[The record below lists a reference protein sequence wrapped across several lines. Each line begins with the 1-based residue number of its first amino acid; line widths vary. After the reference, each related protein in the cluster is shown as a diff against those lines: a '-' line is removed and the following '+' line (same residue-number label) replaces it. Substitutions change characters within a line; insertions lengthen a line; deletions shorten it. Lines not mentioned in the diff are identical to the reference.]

1 MLEGLRGAAL
11 LVPDAASC
19 AVPDVAW
26 QRYGQI
32 DQASYDFV
40 DDVTLPITS
49 ALVERAAT
57 QLDRK
62 LHVRSTRLLRLR
74 AGDYALA
81 HHDRFHEDNPVEL
94 TLDLSPASVPG
105 AEVHYRRR
113 GAVFFRMPCVPRTLA
128 IVERGPTVS
137 CNHTYISKLMPDA
150 IVVRYVVLA
159 A

>member
-19 AVPDVAW
+19 ALPAVEW

-40 DDVTLPITS
+40 DDVMLPITN
-49 ALVERAAT
+49 AIVERAAT

-62 LHVRSTRLLRLR
+62 LAVRSTKLVRLH
-74 AGDYALA
+74 AGDYLLA
-81 HHDRFHEDNPVEL
+81 HHDPFHTDNPVEL

-113 GAVFFRMPCVPRTLA
+113 GNVFFRMPCLPRSLA

-137 CNHTYISKLMPDA
+137 CNHTYISKRMPDA
-150 IVVRYVVLA
+150 LVVRYVVLA

>member
-11 LVPDAASC
+11 LVPDAAGC
-19 AVPDVAW
+19 EVPDVAW

-40 DDVTLPITS
+40 EDVTLPITN
-49 ALVERAAT
+49 AIVERAAT

-62 LHVRSTRLLRLR
+62 LTVRTSRLLRLR
-74 AGDYALA
+74 AGDYLLA
-81 HHDRFHEDNPVEL
+81 HHDRFYDDNPVEL
-94 TLDLSPASVPG
+94 TLDLSPASVAG

-113 GAVFFRMPCVPRTLA
+113 GNVFFRVPCVPRSLA
-128 IVERGPTVS
+128 IVERAPTVS
-137 CNHTYISKLMPDA
+137 CHHTYISKRAPDA
-150 IVVRYVVLA
+150 LVIRYVVLA

>member
-11 LVPDAASC
+11 LVPDAAHC
-19 AVPDVAW
+19 AVPEVAW

-40 DDVTLPITS
+40 DDVMLPITN
-49 ALVERAAT
+49 VIIERAAT

-62 LHVRSTRLLRLR
+62 LAVRATRLLRLR
-74 AGDYALA
+74 AGDYLLA
-81 HHDRFHEDNPVEL
+81 HHDRFYDDNPVEL

-113 GAVFFRMPCVPRTLA
+113 GNVFFRMPSVPHSLA

-137 CNHTYISKLMPDA
+137 CNHTYISKLTPDA
-150 IVVRYVVLA
+150 LVIRYVVLA

>member
-11 LVPDAASC
+11 LVPDAAGC
-19 AVPDVAW
+19 ALPDVTW

-40 DDVTLPITS
+40 DDITLPVTNAI
-49 ALVERAAT
+49 VERAAT

-62 LHVRSTRLLRLR
+62 LSVRSTRLLRLR
-74 AGDYALA
+74 AGDYLLA
-81 HHDRFHEDNPVEL
+81 HHDRFHDDNPVEL

-113 GAVFFRMPCVPRTLA
+113 GAVFFRMPCVPWTLA

-137 CNHTYISKLMPDA
+137 CNHTYISKLMPSA
-150 IVVRYVVLA
+150 VVIRYVVLA

>member
-11 LVPDAASC
+11 LVPDAAGC

-26 QRYGQI
+26 QRYGKI
-32 DQASYDFV
+32 DEASYDFA
-40 DDVTLPITS
+40 DVELPITT
-49 ALVERAAT
+49 AMIERAAT
-57 QLDRK
+57 QLDRE

-94 TLDLSPASVPG
+94 TLDLSPATVPG

-113 GAVFFRMPCVPRTLA
+113 GAVFFRMPCVPRMLA

-137 CNHTYISKLMPDA
+137 CNHTYISKLTPDA
-150 IVVRYVVLA
+150 LVIRYVVLA

>member
-19 AVPDVAW
+19 ALPDVAW
-26 QRYGQI
+26 QHYGHI

-40 DDVTLPITS
+40 EDVTLPITN
-49 ALVERAAT
+49 AIVERAAT

-62 LHVRSTRLLRLR
+62 LVVRTTRLLRLR
-74 AGDYALA
+74 AGDYLLA
-81 HHDRFHEDNPVEL
+81 HHDRFYDDNPVEL

-113 GAVFFRMPCVPRTLA
+113 GNVFFRMPCVPRSLA
-128 IVERGPTVS
+128 IVERGPAVS

-150 IVVRYVVLA
+150 LVIRYVVLA

>member
-11 LVPDAASC
+11 LVPDAAGC

-26 QRYGQI
+26 QRYRQI

-40 DDVTLPITS
+40 DDMMLPITS
-49 ALVERAAT
+49 AIVERAAT

-62 LHVRSTRLLRLR
+62 LAVRSTRLLRLR
-74 AGDYALA
+74 AGDYLLA

-94 TLDLSPASVPG
+94 MLDLSPASVPG
-105 AEVHYRRR
+105 AEAHYRRR
-113 GAVFFRMPCVPRTLA
+113 GAVFFRMPCVPRMLA

-137 CNHTYISKLMPDA
+137 CNHTYISKLVPDA
-150 IVVRYVVLA
+150 LVIRYVVLA